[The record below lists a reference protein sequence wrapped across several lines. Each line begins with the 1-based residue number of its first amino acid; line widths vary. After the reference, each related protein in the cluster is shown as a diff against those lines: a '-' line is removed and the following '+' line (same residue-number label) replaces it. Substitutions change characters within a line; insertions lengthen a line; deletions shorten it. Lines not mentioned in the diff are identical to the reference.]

1 MLEVAV
7 LNEDAVTL
15 KFEDYLVVLRL
26 NALLKDI
33 ILRSCDFIRKDH
45 NKSKLITEDYF
56 VQHMNITIK

>member
-33 ILRSCDFIRKDH
+33 ILRSCGFIRKD
-45 NKSKLITEDYF
+45 LFPE
-56 VQHMNITIK
+56 